1 MRSGMFGAVKM
12 GFAAVLLCGMA
23 MAPQVAGAS
32 DTVALGQVAECQDD
46 PNLFVVN
53 GLTGVTE
60 CAPKKKV
67 FYAPAEV
74 RVIVSPVNLYSYSY
88 KIFKEE
94 KELAAQYNVVG
105 GGFAGADALKVSV
118 SKAMLAPLSSDRPHV
133 TYVEGFL
140 DKLISDLE
148 SKWKEANEYHNGE
161 KIPSMIADR
170 VDMEKGYKWKDS
182 LTRDFSTKIADIYGI
197 SQQLSDYKSWLD
209 KESAER
215 KAKDTAK
222 IAQNR
227 MQEKISFSISVY
239 QRWASVVKNYPL
251 AHIDYPVVIRGG
263 NNLHTISINRKYVAT
278 IKDDGTV
285 NQNVDP
291 VDENKIPLASVVFES
306 HSTSYLNFSLG
317 YAGYFRSVNSY
328 QSVLSQDGE
337 GNKKAV
343 IEEKSDSRIDI
354 KPHVMMGVYLF
365 GQVDELDANRGPQTM
380 LTLGMEVAKDP
391 GEYSLGVAVD
401 FPQGFVIGA
410 GGVYFKNKKLAGE
423 YSKGDEIPMD
433 KDGKPIFTDIP
444 VREID
449 GFAPYITLTFR
460 PSIIQSF
467 LKLMQ

>member
-1 MRSGMFGAVKM
+1 M
-12 GFAAVLLCGMA
+12 
-23 MAPQVAGAS
+23 
-32 DTVALGQVAECQDD
+32 AECQDD

-88 KIFKEE
+88 KISKDE
-94 KELAAQYNVVG
+94 KELAAQYSVVG
-105 GGFAGADALKVSV
+105 GGTAAADALKVSV
-118 SKAMLAPLSSDRPHV
+118 SKALLTPMSSDRPHV
-133 TYVEGFL
+133 TYGDDFL
-140 DKLISDLE
+140 DKLIDDLD
-148 SKWKEANEYHNGE
+148 SKWKEANEYHDGE
-161 KIPSMIADR
+161 KIPSMIVDK
-170 VDMEKGYKWKDS
+170 VDMERGYKWKDS
-182 LTRDFSTKIADIYGI
+182 LIREFSTKIAYIFGVN
-197 SQQLSDYKSWLD
+197 QKLSDYKSWLE
-209 KESAER
+209 KQSAER
-215 KAKDTAK
+215 KDKDTAK

-251 AHIDYPVVIRGG
+251 AHIDFPVVIRGG
-263 NNLHTISINRKYVAT
+263 SNLHTISINRTYVAT

-291 VDENKIPLASVVFES
+291 VDENKIPLATVVFES

-328 QSVLSQDGE
+328 QSVLSQDSD

-354 KPHVMMGVYLF
+354 KPHVMIGVYFF
-365 GQVDELDANRGPQTM
+365 GQVDELDATRGPRAM
-380 LTLGMEVAKDP
+380 LTMGMEVAKDP

-423 YSKGDEIPMD
+423 YSIGDEIPMD